1 MNKTGIHSIWHI
13 DFVGILHQICIF
25 GDGPVF
31 RCVSISRTYFGPW
44 DMIYI
49 PKAMNPNPDL
59 FCDGTCKEHLW
70 DSGTPWFPGNFTPK
84 LCELV
89 FCCCCCRCCFFLHRL
104 LLAIDASGIKKCF
117 SSGFAIL
124 NFRLANFKN
133 PDV

>member
-25 GDGPVF
+25 GDGPVL

-59 FCDGTCKEHLW
+59 FCHGTCK
-70 DSGTPWFPGNFTPK
+70 DT
-84 LCELV
+84 LV
-89 FCCCCCRCCFFLHRL
+89 
-104 LLAIDASGIKKCF
+104 S
-117 SSGFAIL
+117 
-124 NFRLANFKN
+124 
-133 PDV
+133 